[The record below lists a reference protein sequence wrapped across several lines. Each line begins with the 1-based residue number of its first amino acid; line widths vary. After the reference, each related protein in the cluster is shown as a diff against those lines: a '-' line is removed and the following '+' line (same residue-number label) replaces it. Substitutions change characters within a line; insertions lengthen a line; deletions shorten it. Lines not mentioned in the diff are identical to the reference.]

1 MHSQRMWIRLF
12 ILPVLPLIVFSMSV
26 FSLPAGI
33 YSFVQDEEPDTVVVA
48 DTLEEPIRILIIPGL
63 GSLQDKSI
71 RSLSYLDHLWLE
83 YTSPMDN
90 LAYFPGIF
98 IRDKGAV
105 GQPHEVTAYGMGWR
119 SIGAMIDGRP
129 ANDPMTGVYD
139 FNLFATEYIQKIE
152 YLPPSRSF
160 LYQRNAVGSMYN
172 FVTQSYIA
180 PSPYTKIRYS
190 EGRNN
195 YSQTDVV
202 LSQDVAT
209 GINLTIGGQRQFFGR
224 ADPGQR
230 FSGRFP
236 NMNYRN
242 LHYRSKL
249 RWNLKEL
256 LNIAAAY
263 SYTNTNTGLSGGID
277 IFSTPP
283 EDIYNEREATMRSLL
298 AFQEVKRHDLTLA
311 AAAQLLPDSL
321 DTSNLTFYYS
331 NHLRQYREQDRIARA
346 DTIEY
351 SNDYRTLMS
360 GIDFKQWFTIGP
372 VRFHAGATYIDNHIT
387 VSDKTGKLNEKEIGT
402 FFRSIFD
409 PIPQL
414 KANIM
419 IRSDWLRSANYT
431 SYGADLTFSPAGIIS
446 VTGGG
451 VHTYRHPTLQELFWQ
466 DTTITRPAFLV
477 PEVHDMLFAE
487 VNLSPFP
494 SLHLT
499 VGGLYRFTDDPIIYE
514 QGEISR
520 TFPDIIIRQG
530 KELKTITGYSHIQY
544 SLGKFTLKSHI
555 NIYQIE
561 EDGERR
567 KYLPHIDANTALQFR
582 SLLFE
587 GALDLQIKLEALYI
601 GEQFGVDFDPET
613 YFSTRQSFARI
624 GPSGL
629 LNGSII
635 GKIGSA
641 YVHITYRNITG
652 TEYMKTPYYPMYSS
666 YLRFGITWEFLN

>member
-1 MHSQRMWIRLF
+1 MGIRSLIQS
-12 ILPVLPLIVFSMSV
+12 ILLLIIFSLSS
-26 FSLPAGI
+26 FSLPTLT
-33 YSFVQDEEPDTVVVA
+33 YSLIQEEEQDTVVVA
-48 DTLEEPIRILIIPGL
+48 DTLDEPIRVLIIPGL
-63 GSLQDKSI
+63 GSLQDRSI
-71 RSLSYLDHLWLE
+71 TSLSYLDHLWLE
-83 YTSPMDN
+83 YMSSIDN
-90 LAYFPGIF
+90 LAHFPGIY

-160 LYQRNAVGSMYN
+160 LYQRNAVGSLYN

-190 EGRNN
+190 EGPNN

-202 LSQDVAT
+202 LSQDIAA
-209 GINLTIGGQRQFFGR
+209 GLNLTAGGQRHFFGR

-256 LNIAAAY
+256 LNVAAAY

-277 IFSTPP
+277 IYSTPE
-283 EDIYNEREATMRSLL
+283 EDIYNEREATMRSLR
-298 AFQEVKRHDLTLA
+298 AFQRIKRHDLTIS

-321 DTSNLTFYYS
+321 DTTNLTFYYS

-346 DTIEY
+346 DTIY

-360 GIDFKQWFTIGP
+360 GVDFKQWFTIGH

-387 VSDKTGKLNEKEIGT
+387 VSDKTGKLNEKELGT

-414 KANIM
+414 TANIM
-419 IRSDWLRSANYT
+419 IRSDWFRSANFT
-431 SYGADLTFSPAGIIS
+431 SYGADLTLTAGTIMSI
-446 VTGGG
+446 TGGG
-451 VHTYRHPTLQELFWQ
+451 VHTYRHPTLQELYWQ
-466 DTTITRPAFLV
+466 DTTVIRPVFLV
-477 PEVHDMLFAE
+477 PEIHDMLFAE
-487 VNLSPFP
+487 IHLYPLR

-499 VGGLYRFTDDPIIYE
+499 FGGLYLSTTDPIIYE

-520 TFPDIIIRQG
+520 SFPDITIRQS
-530 KELKTITGYSHIQY
+530 KEARALTGYTRAQFSI
-544 SLGKFTLKSHI
+544 GKFTLKTLI
-555 NIYQIE
+555 NIYRIE
-561 EDGERR
+561 EDSVRR
-567 KYLPHIDANTALQFR
+567 KYLPNIDINTALQYR
-582 SLLFE
+582 SLLFN
-587 GALDLQIKLEALYI
+587 GALDLQVKLEALYI
-601 GEQFGVDFDPET
+601 GEQFGMDFDPET
-613 YFSTRQSFARI
+613 YFSSRQSFAQI

-652 TEYMKTPYYPMYSS
+652 TDYMKTPFYPMYSS
-666 YLRFGITWEFLN
+666 NLRFGITWEFLN